1 MVVVRDL
8 GYALLYVGFGVAVAA
23 MVFSVPI
30 ATRSLWRLRPIGA
43 LQVLVPSPPSATA
56 SIGGAMPVGLLLP
69 AVHGTALDGSEITL
83 IGFSGL
89 DPISVAMIITGSVVA
104 WLVALTAAAAA
115 GYGRGLPDELATTS
129 MRAGATTLAACVT
142 AIILGNA
149 LVQLTVPGGSR
160 AAWGLWLY
168 SFVGLVWVALAGLEW
183 RSASTGKVGSRR
195 RDSPPRF
202 RPRHF

>member
-1 MVVVRDL
+1 MVVVRDF
-8 GYALLYVGFGVAVAA
+8 GYALLYVGFGIAVAA

-89 DPISVAMIITGSVVA
+89 EP
-104 WLVALTAAAAA
+104 
-115 GYGRGLPDELATTS
+115 
-129 MRAGATTLAACVT
+129 
-142 AIILGNA
+142 A
-149 LVQLTVPGGSR
+149 LVRSRGQRGDQHEQSRGKTKTEHRRHR
-160 AAWGLWLY
+160 AAN
-168 SFVGLVWVALAGLEW
+168 SADDVAHAIEQGIQIDQ
-183 RSASTGKVGSRR
+183 RQVRIVVSQCG
-195 RDSPPRF
+195 
-202 RPRHF
+202 